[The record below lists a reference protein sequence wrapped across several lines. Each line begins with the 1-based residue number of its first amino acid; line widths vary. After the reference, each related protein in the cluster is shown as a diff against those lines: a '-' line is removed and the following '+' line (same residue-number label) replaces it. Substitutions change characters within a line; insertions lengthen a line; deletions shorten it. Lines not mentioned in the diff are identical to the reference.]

1 MQKRRRRMIELGLG
15 ALALTALALIEA
27 TGVSGGV
34 LVELVGAEVLVW
46 VAVAVLFVRSRWIA
60 PPGRRA
66 PV

>member
-15 ALALTALALIEA
+15 ALALVEL

-34 LVELVGAEVLVW
+34 LVELVGAEVLVG
-46 VAVAVLFVRSRWIA
+46 VAVAVLLVRSRWIA